1 MLRITKLVGKVDIFT
16 LLSHPDIGKI
26 ELLHSQNKSLTNP
39 NVCRVN
45 IYLRVNIDHVCSI
58 VGRCRE
64 AKKTHTGWKKGN
76 SPFVSGLG
84 SVLQDQFIKW
94 SKVKRLKE
102 IEIQEGV
109 NFGIPGY
116 FETLVKQFDHY
127 IDG

>member
-16 LLSHPDIGKI
+16 LLNHPDIAKI
-26 ELLHSQNKSLTNP
+26 ELLNSQNKSLTNP

-45 IYLRVNIDHVCSI
+45 IYLRVKIDHVCSI
-58 VGRCRE
+58 VGKCCE
-64 AKKTHTGWKKGN
+64 LKKTHTGWKKGN
-76 SPFVSGLG
+76 SAFVSGLG

-109 NFGIPGY
+109 KFGIPDY